1 VKLSHRRR
9 ILHLAAGAMALP
21 MASRFA
27 WAQAY
32 PSRPVR
38 CVVGYPPGGGTDIFV
53 RLVGQ
58 SLSPRL
64 GQPFIIE
71 NRSGAASNIA
81 TELVVRAPADGYTLL
96 GVDSAAA
103 INATLYP
110 KLNFNF
116 VRDIAV
122 VAMTRGPLVM
132 AVHLSVPAQTVPEF
146 IAYAKRNP
154 GKISFGSAGTGT
166 PTHMAGE
173 LFKLMA
179 GVELVHVPYRGGAPA
194 IADLLGGQVQVMFS
208 AAPPSAE
215 YIRAGRLRALAV
227 TTSTRWEAL
236 SDISTVGDFLPG
248 YEANQWWAIGLRK
261 GAPAEIIEKLNKE
274 MNAILADSKLQTQLA
289 ELGSTVF
296 TGLPADFQ
304 KFVADDTEKWARVVK
319 LSGAKPE

>member
-1 VKLSHRRR
+1 MKLSHRRGF
-9 ILHLAAGAMALP
+9 LHLAAGAMTLP

-27 WAQAY
+27 GAQAY

-58 SLSPRL
+58 PLSSRL

-81 TELVVRAPADGYTLL
+81 TELVVRASADGYTLL

-132 AVHLSVPAQTVPEF
+132 VVHLSVPAKTLPEF
-146 IAYAKRNP
+146 IAYAKGNP
-154 GKISFGSAGTGT
+154 GKIHFGSAGTGA

-179 GVELVHVPYRGGAPA
+179 GVEIVHVPYRGAAPA
-194 IADLLGGQVQVMFS
+194 ITDLLGGQVQVMFA

-215 YIRAGRLRALAV
+215 HIRAGRLRALAV

-236 SDISTVGDFLPG
+236 SDIPTVGDFLPG

-261 GAPAEIIEKLNKE
+261 SAPSEIIEKLNKE
-274 MNAILADSKLQTQLA
+274 IDAILADSKLRAQLA

-296 TGLPADFQ
+296 PGLPADFQ
-304 KFVADDTEKWARVVK
+304 KFVADDTEKWAKVVK

>member
-21 MASRFA
+21 VASRFA

-58 SLSPRL
+58 SLSSRL

-122 VAMTRGPLVM
+122 VAMTHGPLVM
-132 AVHLSVPAQTVPEF
+132 AVHLSVPAKTVPEF
-146 IAYAKRNP
+146 IAYAKGNP

-166 PTHMAGE
+166 PTHVAGE

-179 GVELVHVPYRGGAPA
+179 GVEIVHVPYRGGAPA
-194 IADLLGGQVQVMFS
+194 IADLLRGQVQVMFA

-215 YIRAGRLRALAV
+215 HIRAGRLRALAV

-261 GAPAEIIEKLNKE
+261 SAPAEIIEKLNKE
-274 MNAILADSKLQTQLA
+274 INAILADSKLQAKLA

-296 TGLPADFQ
+296 AGLPADLQ